1 MVLQKKSNQIG
12 LIIEIGL
19 IISKNRLGMLSRY

>member
-1 MVLQKKSNQIG
+1 VVLQKKSNQIG